1 VTAPHD
7 ALNAGDPL
15 TDLATSTI
23 EAVTPVRRSA
33 LSVLFRMVRNPIDVL
48 PPAVFQAPLVHVQA
62 LGRERFYVMEPSL
75 IHEALVGNADAL
87 TKGPELRRAL
97 GAALG
102 AGLLTA
108 DGAHWRWQRQSAAPI
123 FRHERL
129 LTYLPAM
136 LAAAGETR
144 DRWLDLPAGAQID
157 IGHEM
162 MRTTFDII
170 VETMLSG
177 RANIDAAKAERA
189 ITHYLE
195 TTGWVFAL
203 SLLNAPSWAPY
214 PGKARAAA
222 AAAYLRGEIGRIAA
236 QRRGAGSRSGD
247 LIDLLLEAADP
258 ETGRTMTDAEIT
270 DNLLTFITAGHET
283 TALGLAWTFDLL
295 SRNPGCAK
303 RALAEIEAVTTGG
316 PLLAEHITQLTYTR
330 QVFQEA
336 MRLYPPA
343 PIVARAVK
351 RPFKLG
357 NRNVPIGSMVYVPIY
372 ALHRH
377 AMLWQ
382 RPEEF
387 DPDRFAPE
395 PSKARHRYAYLPF
408 GGGPRVC
415 IGSGFAM
422 MEGVAI
428 LATLLRSVRLRSLAD
443 QPPKPRMRLTLRPSE
458 KLMMRIEPRG

>member
-1 VTAPHD
+1 MK
-7 ALNAGDPL
+7 
-15 TDLATSTI
+15 
-23 EAVTPVRRSA
+23 PVRRSA
-33 LSVLFRMVRNPIDVL
+33 LGVLFRIIRNPIDAL
-48 PPAVFQAPLVHVQA
+48 PPAVFHAPLVHVEA
-62 LGRERFYVMEPSL
+62 LGRQRFYVMDPAL
-75 IHEALVGNADAL
+75 IQEALVGNADAL
-87 TKGPELRRAL
+87 SKGPELRRSL

-102 AGLLTA
+102 EGLLTA

-129 LTYLPAM
+129 LAYLPAM
-136 LAAAGETR
+136 LEAATDTR
-144 DRWLDLPAGAQID
+144 DRWAALAAGTKID

-170 VETMLSG
+170 VEAMLSG
-177 RANIDAAKAERA
+177 RANIDVAKVERA

-214 PGKARAAA
+214 PGRARTAAA
-222 AAAYLRGEIGRIAA
+222 ASYLRGEIGRITAA
-236 QRRGAGSRSGD
+236 RRAAGSQSGD
-247 LIDLLLEAADP
+247 LIDLLLSASDP

-295 SRNPGCAK
+295 SRNPDCEA
-303 RALAEIEAVTTGG
+303 RALAEIEDVTGG
-316 PLLAEHITQLTYTR
+316 GALLPEHVGRLAYTR

-343 PIVARAVK
+343 PIIARATI
-351 RPFKLG
+351 RPFTLD
-357 NRNVPIGSMVYVPIY
+357 NRPVPVGSMVYVPIY

-377 AMLWQ
+377 TTLWE
-382 RPEEF
+382 RPNAF
-387 DPDRFAPE
+387 DPERFAAE
-395 PSKARHRYAYLPF
+395 PSKERHRYAYLPF

-415 IGSGFAM
+415 IGSSFAM
-422 MEGVAI
+422 MEGVTI
-428 LATLLRSVRLRSLAD
+428 LATLLRAVRLTSTAD
-443 QPPKPRMRLTLRPSE
+443 QPPKPRMRLTLRPTG
-458 KLMMRIEPRG
+458 KLWMRVERRAGSSPAMT